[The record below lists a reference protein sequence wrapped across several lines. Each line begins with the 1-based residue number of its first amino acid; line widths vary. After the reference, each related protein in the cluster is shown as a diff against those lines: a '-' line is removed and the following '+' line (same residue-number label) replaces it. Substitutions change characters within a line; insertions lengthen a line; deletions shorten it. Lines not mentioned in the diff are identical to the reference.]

1 LIFSAI
7 KGLKDNFTRREPIS
21 LGMDEAAARSVI
33 NNYNDMKLSAD
44 AFIERTN
51 LSDAAMKSYLRT
63 VQSGNATFAGCTQH
77 INSMGNS
84 ISLMGVKAKATSLL
98 LSGLK
103 IAAGMIAMSL
113 ISSAVSG
120 LFGAIDNIVHR
131 SEKIAEAA
139 QEAKEKIEQLNNAFK
154 SNKSTVDSLKDNY
167 AQLAQGVD
175 LVTNKNISL
184 SDDDYKEFLDTSN
197 QLAEIFPSLT
207 RNYDENGNAI
217 LNLNGDANTIVKT
230 LDDLVERE
238 RQLANIQIADNL
250 PKLYE
255 GFRQNINK
263 YELELDE
270 LEKHNKNIQ
279 EILHT
284 AYDVYDMSDKEIG
297 VQWKFDDVALDEL
310 GSIDLEIREA
320 LASMGVDLSDVVVNF
335 GENVNAEGITEGTFL
350 NLFINKEDFKY
361 IDGVEE
367 ILGNRLLELGNSIG
381 IARTNLEAEISSF
394 NTSLYAWMSSDPI
407 YQSQEKDQQDIL
419 KQLLFNDDWLHEA
432 YKDPNIDGTEW
443 DQVATF
449 LQDRYINAINKIDD
463 NEIKKKLSDLFD
475 TEIDPNT
482 KIQIAQELQTYFAEN
497 DIQIPLSFILDGEKD
512 GSAQNLVDRL
522 QNSISL
528 ITGEDTRSQEELTK
542 YTSEFNEDQI
552 NIWLKV
558 TQGIK
563 NAGEAIRA
571 YEEYINNLSK
581 QEIKFFT
588 ESNLTEIDNYK
599 SKISDLASYL
609 ESINTN
615 GEVSADEISALNTEY
630 GIVANSTEEYK
641 QKIVEC
647 MNEAALS
654 SNIMETLAE
663 AIELCN
669 DASEKERLQNL
680 YETLRKLNIEAQ
692 NNADS
697 FGNFATAIN
706 TLQGKAELL
715 RDINEGIK
723 DVGYIDSSKFDDI
736 ISKYP
741 RLTAKVA
748 EYNQGLITSTELFN
762 ELQTA
767 YEKDAKNYKIAM
779 AYKLQD
785 NKDFYNDFVEKIPQW
800 LKDQATSYDI
810 NFKDYKTLQ
819 EAKLALDKEYL
830 HKKAILETKA
840 KLTESALSLINSD
853 DPYGLMASGAFLGA
867 ATLFSNAEKEL
878 EKFETFLDSFDTTL
892 STTINFDT
900 SWKSYGKDPGD
911 DDTED
916 KKEPKEI
923 DWLAQ
928 SVSNATREVDRLNDK
943 LDDTTS
949 LSKRMKVYEE
959 LEEANQNLVDTT
971 RHAADEYGKIWES
984 KSKDIDPKYV
994 DLITSSDSELNNKYL
1009 NAVKERKEKYKGSKY
1024 AGNVDLYNRPILLQD
1039 DGTYETLKSET
1050 FAYSDFG
1057 INKKGAFNVTP
1068 ILPDGTKIDN
1078 LGQYI
1083 LDQLKDGKKLEDLD
1097 VFMGGDYSSIDEAVK
1112 AATQLH
1118 EEQDQIYGTE
1128 ANYLRQIQEINGYEG
1143 VTIEPISDEDYEKV
1157 IAAKEAYDMLQDS
1170 EDTYTDALQKQ
1181 KDTEKSKT
1189 QDLLKIKEIK
1199 LDLIEL
1205 EKDDSLTAK
1214 EKNKLLTDELKTKKE
1229 ILGYKLQLAET
1240 EEEKEVLKKQYENDE
1255 KDTKEEKYQNHREG
1269 INNRISYYGSR
1280 VKDIQNKISLAEARG
1295 GQGTEFQYE
1304 TMNEYLDL
1312 EIAWNKKNLENA
1324 KKKRDDAEWGTAEWK
1339 KYNDEIQEAQDNI
1352 TECEL
1357 AQIENNKAILLLPVK
1372 QYEDMNKELQEE
1384 LDLLSEN
1391 QAKIESAIGYAST
1404 LIQDQVDNLNK
1415 SKENITD
1422 YWDDQIKA
1430 VEDEKEALTKSND
1443 ELQRSIDLQNAKYNL
1458 EKAMRNK
1465 TTRVYRKGQGFVY
1478 ESDQTEVRSAQ
1489 DELDK
1494 LEHENAI
1501 ATLDETIDS
1510 LTKQKEDMVEI
1521 IDDQIRSWE
1530 DYADK
1535 INKVSDSYERLTGLQ
1550 DLIQTFGTDA
1560 VAKLLNKDHNL
1571 VVDFETTLNTVKTQV
1586 SDVEQKISA
1595 NERLI
1600 ATIQKEAEEYVKNAV
1615 TIPEA
1620 KKTIADAITDNEDEI
1635 KAIEKRT
1642 ETTQGLVDQWAQAE
1656 ESITLS
1662 LGNIQLV
1669 NEGAKETE
1677 FTTLSE
1683 RIKNL
1688 KGFKKEASDIY
1699 DSIAKIMA
1707 NAQSAL
1713 TSLENMNNKASNLAS
1728 SISNKNSNAKSNSS
1742 SKTNTTSNS
1751 KTNSK
1756 SNSKSNSK
1764 TTTTGLKQYHTGGIV
1779 GTGNKDLL
1787 HNLIAL
1793 TGDNLKPNEVIA
1805 KLLKDEVVLNQ
1816 PRMSN
1821 LFNNLGNTYK
1831 AILPT
1836 KMSQGDMSITIGD
1849 VNVYNPNNSDVI
1861 VDEIVKELPLKVIQ
1875 KLNSRN

>member
-1 LIFSAI
+1 MIFSAI

-51 LSDAAMKSYLRT
+51 LSDAAMKSYLHT
-63 VQSGNATFAGCTQH
+63 VKSGNATFAGCTQH

-120 LFGAIDNIVHR
+120 LFDAIDNVIHR

-139 QEAKEKIEQLNNAFK
+139 QEAKDKIEQLNNAFK

-184 SDDDYKEFLDTSN
+184 SDDDYKEFLNTSN

-217 LNLNGDANTIVKT
+217 LNLSGDANTIVQT
-230 LDDLVERE
+230 LDDLIERE

-310 GSIDLEIREA
+310 GSLDLEIREA
-320 LASMGVDLSDVVVNF
+320 LASLGVDLSDVVVNF

-350 NLFINKEDFKY
+350 NLFMNKEDFEY

-394 NTSLYAWMSSDPI
+394 NTSLYAWMSSNPI
-407 YQSQEKDQQDIL
+407 YQSQEQDQQDIL

-432 YKDPNIDGTEW
+432 YDDPNIDGTEW

-463 NEIKKKLSDLFD
+463 DEIKKKLSDLFN

-542 YTSEFNEDQI
+542 YTSGFNEDQI

-558 TQGIK
+558 TQGIT
-563 NAGEAIRA
+563 NAGEAIRT
-571 YEEYINNLSK
+571 YEEYINSLSK

-588 ESNLTEIDNYK
+588 DSNLTEIDNYK

-615 GEVSADEISALNTEY
+615 GELSADEISALNTEY

-641 QKIVEC
+641 QEIIEC
-647 MNEAALS
+647 MNEAALG

-669 DASEKERLQNL
+669 DVSEKERLQNL
-680 YETLRKLNIEAQ
+680 YETLKKLNIEAQ

-697 FGNFATAIN
+697 FGNFATAVN

-741 RLTAKVA
+741 ELTTKVA
-748 EYNQGLITSTELFN
+748 EYNQGLITSAELFK
-762 ELQTA
+762 ELTTA
-767 YEKDAKNYKIAM
+767 YEKDAKNYKLAV

-785 NKDFYNDFVEKIPQW
+785 NEDFYNDFVNNMPQW
-800 LKDQATSYDI
+800 LKDQAERYGI
-810 NFKDYKTLQ
+810 EFKEYKTLC
-819 EAKLALDKEYL
+819 ETKLELDKEYL
-830 HKKAILETKA
+830 RRKNLLEAKANIVKKAFTNEDGSMKRPGEVMLNGLEMNL
-840 KLTESALSLINSD
+840 LTSGVTDDSLKE
-853 DPYGLMASGAFLGA
+853 F
-867 ATLFSNAEKEL
+867 EK
-878 EKFETFLDSFDTTL
+878 FLDSFDTTL
-892 STTINFDT
+892 ATTIKFDT
-900 SWKSYGKDPGD
+900 SWESYGKDPGD

-994 DLITSSDSELNNKYL
+994 DLITSSNSELNGKYL

-1050 FAYSDFG
+1050 FQYTDFG

-1078 LGQYI
+1078 LGEYI
-1083 LDQLKDGKKLEDLD
+1083 SKQLQDGKKLEDLD
-1097 VFMGGDYSSIDEAVK
+1097 IFMGGDYSSIDEAVK

-1128 ANYLRQIQEINGYEG
+1128 AEYLRQIQEFNGYEG

-1384 LDLLSEN
+1384 LDLLNET
-1391 QAKIESAIGYAST
+1391 QVKIESAIGYAST

-1465 TTRVYRKGQGFVY
+1465 TTRVYKKGQGFVY

-1494 LEHENAI
+1494 LEHENAV
-1501 ATLDETIDS
+1501 ATLDETIDN

-1560 VAKLLNKDHNL
+1560 VSKLLNKDHNL

-1620 KKTIADAITDNEDEI
+1620 KKTIADAITDNEEEI

-1642 ETTQGLVDQWAQAE
+1642 ETTKGLAEQWAKNE
-1656 ESITLS
+1656 EGITLS
-1662 LGNIQLV
+1662 LGNIQTV
-1669 NEGAKETE
+1669 NESAKEKE

-1688 KGFKKEASDIY
+1688 KDFKKEASDIY
-1699 DSIAKIMA
+1699 DSIGKIMA

-1728 SISNKNSNAKSNSS
+1728 SISNKSTSAKSSS
-1742 SKTNTTSNS
+1742 DSKTNTSN
-1751 KTNSK
+1751 NK
-1756 SNSKSNSK
+1756 SNTKSTTK

-1779 GTGNKDLL
+1779 GTGNKDLP